1 MKPNKTYI
9 IQHKE
14 TKELFIARS
23 GKSSWKQPGHAKN
36 AWNQSMFGD
45 IMAKYGLEYIIEPSR
60 WLGGQPSKRGPL
72 FAEQDIFEVVELKH
86 QAHSKLEQAV
96 NLLKSALGRCDYQV
110 HNEIVKFLEE
120 IDNEKD

>member
-1 MKPNKTYI
+1 MNPNKTYI

-45 IMAKYGLEYIIEPSR
+45 IMAKYGLEYIPDPSR
-60 WLGGQPSKRGPL
+60 YSPERKRAPL
-72 FAEQDIFEVVELKH
+72 FSEQDVFEVVELKH
-86 QAHSKLEQAV
+86 EAHSKLDEAV
-96 NLLKSALGRCDYQV
+96 NLLKSVLGRCDYQV
-110 HNEIVKFLEE
+110 HNEIVQFLESVE
-120 IDNEKD
+120 